1 MPAGVEFAGI
11 KRQSACKPGSGWP
24 EDRSPDVTA
33 IPLGRALLRAS
44 SNQPG
49 RQGTETCPCPLA
61 RAASS
66 LFGFAPGGACHA
78 VPVAGSAVRSYRT
91 FSPLP
96 HAEARGGSIS
106 VALSLGSP
114 PPDVIRHRVSV
125 EPGLSSLASESG
137 RPADWRGGDAR
148 WRGRRQARKITWEP
162 SSHAEEQP
170 EAASLERRP
179 EKWSAVFGKSRC
191 KIKRLE
197 YRIEYD
203 IQSDTLRMQ
212 QQLPELPETS
222 FETPFPSGW
231 LLGTRARRMKSE
243 PCCAPAV
250 SCGR

>member
-1 MPAGVEFAGI
+1 MAPQDEGSEDKCDGPARKGRRESRAVPAPS
-11 KRQSACKPGSGWP
+11 RWSRCQSACKPGSGWL
-24 EDRSPDVTA
+24 PDFSDNVTA
-33 IPLGRALLRAS
+33 IPLGHALLRAS

-78 VPVAGSAVRSYRT
+78 VPVAGSAGRSYRT

-96 HAEARGGSIS
+96 CRKSRSSPAQGGSIS

-148 WRGRRQARKITWEP
+148 WRGPRQARKIAWEP
-162 SSHAEEQP
+162 SPHAAEQP
-170 EAASLERRP
+170 EAAS
-179 EKWSAVFGKSRC
+179 
-191 KIKRLE
+191 
-197 YRIEYD
+197 
-203 IQSDTLRMQ
+203 LRMQ

-231 LLGTRARRMKSE
+231 LLGTRARRMKGE
-243 PCCAPAV
+243 PCCAAAV